1 MRGHGSRAGAGLLLT
16 LVGILLSSGCAV
28 GIPRDP
34 EGTLDRVSGDTLHVG
49 VSPNSTFAQVDG
61 GAVTGSEVDLVE
73 DFAETIDAE
82 IVWQVGSE
90 EALVRDL
97 EHHELDI
104 IIGGLTDETP
114 WTDKAGMTRPYDE
127 VTDGRGT
134 THKLVMLV
142 PAGEN
147 AFLATLETFLTEAGA
162 R

>member
-1 MRGHGSRAGAGLLLT
+1 MRVRLARGT
-16 LVGILLSSGCAV
+16 LSALVASGILLLAGC
-28 GIPRDP
+28 GLSIPRDP

-49 VSPNSTFAQVDG
+49 VTPNSTFTQVDG
-61 GAVTGSEVDLVE
+61 GAVSGSEVDLVE

-97 EHHELDI
+97 EHHELDT

-127 VTDGRGT
+127 VTDGRGK
-134 THKLVMLV
+134 THRLVMLV

-147 AFLATLETFLTEAGA
+147 AFLASLETFLTEAGA